1 MLSGKVESGGAMDLT
16 KSTFPHSGDY
26 TSFTVFADYPCHV
39 RFVKSLSV
47 FPGDDPV
54 EIYAIDPAPYS
65 RWVVVQQRRGE
76 RRHSVFYVRT
86 CEAFPEKAPNR
97 IPLDLRREILVRILS
112 LEGKTP

>member
-1 MLSGKVESGGAMDLT
+1 MDLT

-39 RFVKSLSV
+39 RFVKSVSV
-47 FPGDDPV
+47 LPGDDPV

-76 RRHSVFYVRT
+76 RSHSAFYVRIGD
-86 CEAFPEKAPNR
+86 AFPQKPPDR
-97 IPLDLRREILVRILS
+97 IPLDLRREILLRIFL
-112 LEGKTP
+112 LKGNTA

>member
-1 MLSGKVESGGAMDLT
+1 MDLT
-16 KSTFPHSGDY
+16 QCTFFHSGDY

-39 RFVKSLSV
+39 RYVESI
-47 FPGDDPV
+47 PV
-54 EIYAIDPAPYS
+54 LLDQTPVDVYAIDPAPYS

-97 IPLDLRREILVRILS
+97 IPLDLRREILLRIFS
-112 LEGKTP
+112 LKGKTP